1 MNSINLNQWALQ
13 GISDSS
19 LIMKSDIDWM
29 NWLLDLPNLTTII
42 SNGDSFR
49 DPRFVTLS
57 SLILNNR
64 MMNRYS

>member
-13 GISDSS
+13 GVSDSS
-19 LIMKSDIDWM
+19 LIMESDIDWM
-29 NWLLDLPNLTTII
+29 NWFLDLPNLTTII

-57 SLILNNR
+57 SLILNNW